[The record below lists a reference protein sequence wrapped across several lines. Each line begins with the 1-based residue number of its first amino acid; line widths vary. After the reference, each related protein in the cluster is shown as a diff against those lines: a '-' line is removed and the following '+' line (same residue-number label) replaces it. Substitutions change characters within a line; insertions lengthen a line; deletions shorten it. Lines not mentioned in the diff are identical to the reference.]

1 MTPAEQRTALIDR
14 LAVLVLEDR
23 RAEAEKH
30 PQHTPYY
37 FMNIQHPVLRNFYLD
52 YLSKAGETA
61 PPGDLSRTRF
71 ELAMLHPAALRS
83 LAEYYKAQGR
93 MQD

>member
-1 MTPAEQRTALIDR
+1 MTPAEQRTALIEQ

-23 RAEAEKH
+23 RNEAERNPH
-30 PQHTPYY
+30 HTPYY
-37 FMNIQHPVLRNFYLD
+37 FLNINHPVLQRFYLD
-52 YLSKAGETA
+52 YLAKNAETA

-83 LAEYYKAQGR
+83 LAEYYRAQGR
-93 MQD
+93 ME